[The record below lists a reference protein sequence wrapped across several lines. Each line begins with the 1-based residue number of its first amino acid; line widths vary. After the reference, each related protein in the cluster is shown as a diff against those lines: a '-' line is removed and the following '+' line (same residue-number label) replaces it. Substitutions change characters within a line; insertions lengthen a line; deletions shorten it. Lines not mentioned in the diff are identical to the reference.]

1 MTPADRLVLDAL
13 HQEARNWLTPA
24 QWQEVENEVAKAGG
38 VVHTTGYARTII
50 EKAARQSFGG
60 NRSAAGAYAAN
71 IRWQRAKGGDAKS
84 GTGGGTAT
92 AGGST
97 GGGEDEEFDGTH
109 ATAMKEGQKARDAI
123 GLTTTSRGVTTG
135 NAAQRTAK
143 EHFNSAHDSLRESEK
158 NEKAGDKM
166 GAWMRAEEAHGFID
180 QILDL
185 PLGAAALDAFGRF
198 KGATKALVGR
208 LTDKFY
214 E

>member
-1 MTPADRLVLDAL
+1 MRSADRIVLDAL
-13 HQEARNWLTPA
+13 HREARNWLTPA
-24 QWQEVENEVAKAGG
+24 QWQEVEDAVEKAGG
-38 VVHTTGYARTII
+38 VVNTTGYARSII

-71 IRWQRAKGGDAKS
+71 VRWQRAKGGDAKA

-92 AGGST
+92 AGSSA

-109 ATAMKEGQKARDAI
+109 GTAMKEGQAARDAI
-123 GLTTTSRGVTTG
+123 GLVTTTRGVETG

-143 EHFNSAHDSLRESEK
+143 ANYDSANASLRESEK
-158 NEKAGDKM
+158 NEKAGDKF
-166 GAWMRAEEAHGFID
+166 GAWMKAEEAHGLID

-185 PLGAAALDAFGRF
+185 PISAAARAAFERF
-198 KGATKALVGR
+198 KGATKALVSR